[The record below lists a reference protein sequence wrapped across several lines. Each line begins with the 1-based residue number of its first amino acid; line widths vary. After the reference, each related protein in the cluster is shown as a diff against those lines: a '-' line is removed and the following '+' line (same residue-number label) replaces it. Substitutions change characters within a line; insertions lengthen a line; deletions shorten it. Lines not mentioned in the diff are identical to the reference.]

1 MVKRMKMR
9 KMKKF
14 LAAALTAGMLMT
26 AAPGLSETVQDTAAL
41 QQKLDA
47 TYTLALNAINKED
60 YNGDILHPHEDE
72 SVWTQTSANYKRWQK
87 KILGVTVTLTK
98 ANVTNEIEWGVFSR
112 CDFCDIG
119 EAVDVRPGVQDETM
133 EERYQEAYDRAIAS
147 LNVIEAMA
155 RVLSVDQ
162 TALMAYRLAK
172 GMLPL
177 TYMNTL
183 VTRTVPITKARYG
196 DEENDAVA
204 QVFVMDVKGMLEKDV
219 RIAKDQLA
227 PYQMWVNNA
236 TFHSVYMLPN
246 AAQLYID
253 SADGLDYITDI
264 VQGDVLN
271 DGFTYDLEI
280 ITALNENAY
289 ANPELPIGRTGR
301 LNFATGVLTIPSYT
315 DFELYLHEISAAWL
329 IEKIE
334 SRYIRTLM
342 GDQDEINAIAL
353 DGSKNLPKGTIVE
366 GLTDGGSVEGIRL
379 YWIGG
384 TPETAADPDQ
394 TLILLMVNEKTDEVD
409 AFRTT
414 VNMLN
419 ENAPLIDLS
428 IYLFRDSESD
438 RREQEKYDAFW
449 FDSFDEDLSLVKVL
463 TNVVG
468 GKLEVPRP
476 IRITLRPY
484 SMEGIGLPVYSLVDK
499 LFLMCDGTQGTVSLF
514 GDAYHATF
522 DGDTFESNYTL
533 VEGIAAG
540 DIVVTI
546 KKDQPVWPEW
556 TGEDEAED
564 IGGQKY
570 KLVDG
575 QWVELEQEPGIQANN
590 ASSGAA

>member
-1 MVKRMKMR
+1 
-9 KMKKF
+9 
-14 LAAALTAGMLMT
+14 
-26 AAPGLSETVQDTAAL
+26 
-41 QQKLDA
+41 
-47 TYTLALNAINKED
+47 
-60 YNGDILHPHEDE
+60 
-72 SVWTQTSANYKRWQK
+72 
-87 KILGVTVTLTK
+87 
-98 ANVTNEIEWGVFSR
+98 
-112 CDFCDIG
+112 
-119 EAVDVRPGVQDETM
+119 
-133 EERYQEAYDRAIAS
+133 
-147 LNVIEAMA
+147 
-155 RVLSVDQ
+155 
-162 TALMAYRLAK
+162 
-172 GMLPL
+172 
-177 TYMNTL
+177 
-183 VTRTVPITKARYG
+183 
-196 DEENDAVA
+196 
-204 QVFVMDVKGMLEKDV
+204 
-219 RIAKDQLA
+219 
-227 PYQMWVNNA
+227 
-236 TFHSVYMLPN
+236 
-246 AAQLYID
+246 
-253 SADGLDYITDI
+253 

-334 SRYIRTLM
+334 SGYIRTLM

-590 ASSGAA
+590 ASPDAA